1 MLPERTMTIP
11 LSYSLRNLW
20 ARRATSLATAA
31 GIALTVFVLTGSQML
46 STGMRGMLV
55 RAGSDV
61 RALVTQHEAYAESN
75 SRIRQVTLTHA
86 AAAPGVRRGA
96 DGEPLVTGEVLM
108 PLLVSRLD
116 DGKRVSAVQLRGVSG
131 NVFAVR
137 PEVRVVDGR
146 PPHWGRDE
154 AMIGTTLLDNYTGV
168 ELGGHLTLRKG
179 RRIAIVGV
187 FEAQG
192 SAYESEI
199 WTGLDVVRTAM
210 GWEGFL
216 SSVTAVLDTKGALDG
231 FAAAFEADHSLGLTA
246 VSERAYYEKI
256 SEGLARSVTTLGD
269 LVTLIFGCGAMLG
282 GVITMNEA
290 IARRR
295 REIGLL
301 RALGF
306 SAPEVMAAFLL
317 EAAGLALLGALLGV
331 CVASLLSLGSFSMT
345 NFGSGNEI
353 AFPFEPHPSILLRS
367 LVLGTLVGVLGG
379 FFPALKA
386 ARTNPLTAMR
396 V

>member
-137 PEVRVVDGR
+137 PEVRVVDGH
-146 PPHWGRDE
+146 P
-154 AMIGTTLLDNYTGV
+154 I
-168 ELGGHLTLRKG
+168 
-179 RRIAIVGV
+179 
-187 FEAQG
+187 
-192 SAYESEI
+192 
-199 WTGLDVVRTAM
+199 
-210 GWEGFL
+210 
-216 SSVTAVLDTKGALDG
+216 
-231 FAAAFEADHSLGLTA
+231 
-246 VSERAYYEKI
+246 
-256 SEGLARSVTTLGD
+256 
-269 LVTLIFGCGAMLG
+269 G
-282 GVITMNEA
+282 GVT
-290 IARRR
+290 R
-295 REIGLL
+295 
-301 RALGF
+301 
-306 SAPEVMAAFLL
+306 P
-317 EAAGLALLGALLGV
+317 
-331 CVASLLSLGSFSMT
+331 
-345 NFGSGNEI
+345 
-353 AFPFEPHPSILLRS
+353 
-367 LVLGTLVGVLGG
+367 
-379 FFPALKA
+379 
-386 ARTNPLTAMR
+386 
-396 V
+396 